1 MYNNITN
8 CNYGGDYMS
17 ISNINR
23 DELIKLMSENL
34 SVLRAKLSLSQED
47 LADVLGVTRQTIS
60 AIENEQR
67 NMSWSIFLS
76 LILIFLKNKETKRL
90 MILLGIYTKEL
101 SDFITF

>member
-1 MYNNITN
+1 MYNNVTN
-8 CNYGGDYMS
+8 CNFGGGCMS
-17 ISNINR
+17 ISSINR
-23 DELIKLMSENL
+23 DELIKLMSDNL
-34 SVLRAKLSLSQED
+34 SVLRAKLNLSQED

-101 SDFITF
+101 SEFLTF

>member
-1 MYNNITN
+1 MYNDLTN
-8 CNYGGDYMS
+8 CNYGGGYMC
-17 ISNINR
+17 ISSINR

-34 SVLRAKLSLSQED
+34 SVLRAKLNLSQED

-60 AIENEQR
+60 AIENDQR
-67 NMSWSIFLS
+67 NMSWPIFLS

>member
-1 MYNNITN
+1 
-8 CNYGGDYMS
+8 MS
-17 ISNINR
+17 INKI
-23 DELIKLMSENL
+23 DQEKYIKLMSENL
-34 SVLRAKLSLSQED
+34 SVLRAKINLSQEE

-67 NMSWSIFLS
+67 NMSWPIFLS

-90 MILLGIYTKEL
+90 IVLLGIYTKEL

>member
-1 MYNNITN
+1 
-8 CNYGGDYMS
+8 MS
-17 ISNINR
+17 ISSINR
-23 DELIKLMSENL
+23 DELIKLMSDNL
-34 SVLRAKLSLSQED
+34 SVLRAKLNLSQED

-101 SDFITF
+101 SEFLTF

>member
-1 MYNNITN
+1 M
-8 CNYGGDYMS
+8 D
-17 ISNINR
+17 ISSINR
-23 DELIKLMSENL
+23 DELIKLMSDNL
-34 SVLRAKLSLSQED
+34 SVLRAKLNLSQED

-101 SDFITF
+101 SEFLTF

>member
-1 MYNNITN
+1 MNI
-8 CNYGGDYMS
+8 S
-17 ISNINR
+17 SINR
-23 DELIKLMSENL
+23 DELIKLMSDNL
-34 SVLRAKLSLSQED
+34 SVLRAKLNLSQED

-101 SDFITF
+101 SEFLTF